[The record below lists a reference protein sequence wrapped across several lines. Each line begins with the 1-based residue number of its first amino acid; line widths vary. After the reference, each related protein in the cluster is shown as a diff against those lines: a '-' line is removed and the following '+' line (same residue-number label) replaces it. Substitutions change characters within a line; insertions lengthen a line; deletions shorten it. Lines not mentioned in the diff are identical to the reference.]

1 MKIRIGLVDDHQL
14 FRKSVSLMLQSFGF
28 EVVVDANHGKE
39 LQEKFLKLNP
49 LPDIMLIDVEMP
61 IMNGFETAS
70 WIRQAHPSIRTV
82 ALSMNDK
89 EVTIMGMIRAGCCS
103 YLLKDT
109 APEILEL
116 ALREVYHKSYYNSD
130 LNTSNLGKMI
140 IENQSEFSMV
150 LTDKE
155 LEFLRL
161 SSTDLTYKE
170 MSAKMKTSSRAID
183 GFRETVFTKFNVQS
197 RTGMVMEGIRRGLIV
212 L

>member
-1 MKIRIGLVDDHQL
+1 
-14 FRKSVSLMLQSFGF
+14 
-28 EVVVDANHGKE
+28 
-39 LQEKFLKLNP
+39 
-49 LPDIMLIDVEMP
+49 
-61 IMNGFETAS
+61 
-70 WIRQAHPSIRTV
+70 
-82 ALSMNDK
+82 MNDK

-130 LNTSNLGKMI
+130 LHSSNLGKMI
-140 IENQSEFSMV
+140 IENQSEFAMV
-150 LTDKE
+150 LNDKE

-161 SSTDLTYKE
+161 SCTNLTYKE
-170 MSAKMKTSSRAID
+170 MGAKMKTSSRAID
-183 GFRETVFTKFNVQS
+183 TFRESIFIKFNVQS